1 MAGSSG
7 TYDTVTWDVVRGA
20 AKLKLML
27 RDTTEFD
34 DNIDYFISECY
45 SQKLRSKST
54 VIHAFCSLELE
65 DKRVGCLPKGFMDM
79 CAIWTPNP
87 DTETN
92 NGLPGLS
99 LVLGGSPFLVWANS
113 SIIPQENSAWGRTF
127 MIQNGKIY
135 FNQEVGDQVNI
146 YYLSKNLDRDGYPCI
161 LERYVGCLSS
171 YAAYMVG
178 SSDPKRWPNYSIFRG
193 EFIHGKNQIQMDDFK
208 DSFDHAR
215 ALIMTLMS
223 QPYTLPIST
232 YGRQY

>member
-1 MAGSSG
+1 
-7 TYDTVTWDVVRGA
+7 
-20 AKLKLML
+20 
-27 RDTTEFD
+27 
-34 DNIDYFISECY
+34 
-45 SQKLRSKST
+45 
-54 VIHAFCSLELE
+54 
-65 DKRVGCLPKGFMDM
+65 MDM

-113 SIIPQENSAWGRTF
+113 SIIPQENSSWGRTF

-193 EFIHGKNQIQMDDFK
+193 EFIHGKGQIQMDDFK